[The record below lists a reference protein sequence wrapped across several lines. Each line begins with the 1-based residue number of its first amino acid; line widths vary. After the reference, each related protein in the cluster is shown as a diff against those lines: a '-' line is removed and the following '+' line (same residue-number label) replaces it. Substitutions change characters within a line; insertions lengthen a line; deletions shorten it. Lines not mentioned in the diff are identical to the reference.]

1 MYELS
6 GKHTY
11 VPMSINA
18 VCLIVLL
25 VLLAAFY
32 KELAPKSNAGE
43 THYKFHVTAI
53 FDTLEKEDE
62 YKGLLLYSYFF
73 FTILYCS
80 NIYCFIV
87 LDFHLYNLL

>member
-43 THYKFHVTAI
+43 THYKFHVTAT

-62 YKGLLLYSYFF
+62 YKGLLYIIICLIFSSQ
-73 FTILYCS
+73 YCIAQ
-80 NIYCFIV
+80 IYTV
-87 LDFHLYNLL
+87 L